1 MESLSVE
8 RIIGG
13 LSALGENIPKI
24 FCYRETDSTNT
35 RAKEYAR
42 AHPERR
48 ECALFVAD
56 SQTAGRGRLGRSF
69 HSADGA
75 GLYMSILV
83 YPTLR
88 GAEATAVT
96 AGCAVAL
103 ARATE
108 RVSGLSPDIK
118 WVNDLYIN
126 DRKLAGILVECEM
139 ASDGEIA
146 FLVLGMGINV
156 YKIDYPS
163 DISDIAV
170 SIEDATGKK
179 ISREELCSA
188 AVLEVLGAL
197 ECIGSSEIYEEYKK
211 RSLVIGREITV
222 HGTGE
227 PYEAV
232 AEDITQDFALI
243 ATRNG
248 ARERLFTGEV
258 SIKLN
263 NKKRG

>member
-8 RIIGG
+8 RMISG
-13 LSALGENIPKI
+13 LSALGENMPKI

-42 AHPERR
+42 AHPESR

-75 GLYMSILV
+75 GLYMSLLV
-83 YPTLR
+83 YPSLR
-88 GAEATAVT
+88 GADATSVT
-96 AGCAVAL
+96 ASCAVAL
-103 ARATE
+103 ARAIE
-108 RVSGLSPDIK
+108 RVSGLSSDIK
-118 WVNDLYIN
+118 WVNDLYAKG
-126 DRKLAGILVECEM
+126 RKLAGILAECEM

-163 DISDIAV
+163 DISDIAI
-170 SIEDATGKK
+170 SLEEAAEKK

-188 AVLEVLGAL
+188 AVREVL
-197 ECIGSSEIYEEYKK
+197 EQIEHIGSDEIYDEYKK
-211 RSLVIGREITV
+211 RSLIIGREVTV

-227 PYEAV
+227 PYTAL
-232 AEDITQDFALI
+232 AEDIERDFSL
-243 ATRNG
+243 TVRRDG
-248 ARERLFTGEV
+248 VRERLFTGEV
-258 SIKLN
+258 SVRMN
-263 NKKRG
+263 NLKRG